1 MRHSV
6 QVVATLT
13 FRCHCVTPNYRK
25 WNLLHSASA
34 AAGARKWRYE
44 CVMPTNDEMQFIP
57 LLLFFFS
64 TLFVARLRKRKRSR
78 FCHGTSINTILYA
91 KTHLKMVFTDSVY
104 MQFHMT
110 ATIPDKC
117 HKMYARV
124 TMRRRDYAFRVIFIA
139 SGHIFSMNANLIISL
154 ERKCASVAFMARPS
168 ISAILRRH
176 DKKRTQLQWRFSNS

>member
-1 MRHSV
+1 MTKCNSF
-6 QVVATLT
+6 L
-13 FRCHCVTPNYRK
+13 F
-25 WNLLHSASA
+25 S
-34 AAGARKWRYE
+34 
-44 CVMPTNDEMQFIP
+44 
-57 LLLFFFS
+57 FFFS

-154 ERKCASVAFMARPS
+154 ERRCASVAFMARPS

-176 DKKRTQLQWRFSNS
+176 DKKRTQLQ